1 MGCLDGRYPCHASET
16 TEVGTIKSFSAPRTI
31 PVPSADN
38 VVAAL
43 LSRSTAAPDHAAL
56 AYLDGEEFATMN
68 TTEFVAEAME
78 VAAGIVALNLEPGS
92 RISLFSATRW
102 EFTVIDYAIW
112 ASGCAA
118 VTIYETSSA
127 DQVEWIVGN
136 SGTRMIICETVTHR
150 AIFEAV
156 AERVPECTTAFVI
169 EDGALDALKALATN
183 ETRSEVERRIGAIK
197 HDDLASLV
205 YTSGTTGMPKGCVL
219 THGNFIWESRQLEA
233 MAPQVFNDSQR
244 QLMFLPLAHIWA
256 RLVEVACISTGVT
269 IYYSSGV
276 PRLVE
281 ELSIAKP
288 TWMFSVPRVFE
299 KIYNAAKQKAD
310 SEGKGRIFDRSV
322 EIAIQYS
329 TSLDSGGPGVWT
341 RIQHAVFDRLV
352 YAKLRARFGSDLKY
366 AFSGGA
372 PLGTRL
378 GHFFRGVGM
387 NVLEGYGLTETTAGA
402 TQNTPDA
409 MNIGSVGQPFFGTS
423 IAIADDGEVM
433 IKGGQ
438 IFSGYWNDEQA
449 TEEALE
455 PDGWFHTGDIGEID
469 DDGFLWITGRKKEII
484 VTAGGKNVAPAI
496 LEDRIRAHPLVSQ
509 VVVIGE
515 AQPFIAALISID
527 DQALPD
533 WASSNGKASADL
545 TDLLG
550 DADLEAEIQS
560 AVDDANSTVSRAEAI
575 KTFRI
580 LPEDLTV
587 EDGGLTPTF
596 KVRRANVTDRY
607 QSVVSDIYQPK

>member
-1 MGCLDGRYPCHASET
+1 MSCVRGRYPCHTGAT
-16 TEVGTIKSFSAPRTI
+16 IEVGTIKSFTAPRTI
-31 PVPSADN
+31 PVQPADN

-43 LSRSTAAPDHAAL
+43 LARSAAAPDHAAL
-56 AYLDGEEFATMN
+56 AYRDGEGFATMN
-68 TTEFVAEAME
+68 TTAFVAGAME

-127 DQVEWIVGN
+127 DQVEWIVGD
-136 SGTRMIICETVTHR
+136 SGSRMIICETVALG
-150 AIFEAV
+150 AIFDTV
-156 AERVPECTTAFVI
+156 AERVPECTTTFVI
-169 EDGALDALKALATN
+169 EDGALDALKALATD

-205 YTSGTTGMPKGCVL
+205 YTSGTTGMPKGCML

-276 PRLVE
+276 PQLVE
-281 ELSIAKP
+281 ELSIARP
-288 TWMFSVPRVFE
+288 TWLFSVPRVFE

-329 TSLDSGGPGVWT
+329 TSLDSGRPGVWT

-372 PLGTRL
+372 PLGARL

-387 NVLEGYGLTETTAGA
+387 NVLEGYGLTETTAGS

-438 IFSGYWNDEQA
+438 IFSGYWNDEEA
-449 TEEALE
+449 TAEALE
-455 PDGWFHTGDIGEID
+455 PDGWLHSGDIGEID

-484 VTAGGKNVAPAI
+484 VTAGGKNVAPAV

-545 TDLLG
+545 KDLLN
-550 DADLEAEIQS
+550 DPDLEAEIQS

-607 QSVVSDIYQPK
+607 QSVVSDIYQPR

>member
-1 MGCLDGRYPCHASET
+1 MDT
-16 TEVGTIKSFSAPRTI
+16 TA
-31 PVPSADN
+31 
-38 VVAAL
+38 
-43 LSRSTAAPDHAAL
+43 
-56 AYLDGEEFATMN
+56 
-68 TTEFVAEAME
+68 FVAQVME
-78 VAAGIVALNLEPGS
+78 VAAGIASLGLEPGS

-112 ASGCAA
+112 ASGCAT

-127 DQVEWIVGN
+127 DQVEWIVGD
-136 SGTRMIICETVTHR
+136 SGTKMIICETVAHR

-156 AERVPECTTAFVI
+156 SERLPECTTTFVI
-169 EDGALDALKALATN
+169 EDGALGALKALATDAS
-183 ETRSEVERRIGAIK
+183 RGEVKRRIAAISQ
-197 HDDLASLV
+197 DDLASLV
-205 YTSGTTGMPKGCVL
+205 YTSGTTGMPKGCML

-276 PRLVE
+276 PQLVE
-281 ELSIAKP
+281 ELSMAKP
-288 TWMFSVPRVFE
+288 TWIFSVPRVFE
-299 KIYNAAKQKAD
+299 KIYNVAKQRAD
-310 SEGKGRIFDRSV
+310 SEGKGRIFDRAAEV
-322 EIAIQYS
+322 AIRYS

-352 YAKLRARFGSDLKY
+352 YARLRARFGSDLKY

-387 NVLEGYGLTETTAGA
+387 NVLEGYGLTETTAGS

-409 MNIGSVGQPFFGTS
+409 MKIGSVGQPFFGTS

-438 IFSGYWNDEQA
+438 IFSGYWNDELA

-469 DDGFLWITGRKKEII
+469 ADGFLWITGRKKEII
-484 VTAGGKNVAPAI
+484 VTAGGKNVAPAV

-515 AQPFIAALISID
+515 AQPFISALVSID
-527 DQALPD
+527 EQALPD
-533 WASSNGKASADL
+533 WASANGKASANLKDLLTDPDL
-545 TDLLG
+545 T
-550 DADLEAEIQS
+550 AAIQS
-560 AVDDANSTVSRAEAI
+560 AIDDANSTVSRAEAI

-580 LPEDLTV
+580 LPEDLSV

-607 QSVVSDIYQPK
+607 QAFVSDIYQPK